1 VWYQLTNDKSP
12 AFPQDI
18 FEPQRWGLRPEAL
31 ADLGARLYRLWRRY
45 QPCFQTRTRD
55 TSEHAHTYLR
65 AQLTM
70 DVERNF
76 ANIDRRLN
84 GGDGQRLQHFMSNAP
99 WPGIAVF
106 DQIQADLRALPILAQ
121 GSVLILD
128 ESADEKAGTDSVGA
142 ARQYNGRLGKV
153 DVCRV
158 DTCLTYANVPVGLWT
173 MVDGEL
179 YLPKVWFTPN
189 YADQRQR
196 LGVPDER
203 TFLRKT
209 DLGLRM
215 VQRAKANGLP
225 FERLA
230 CDAFYGR
237 DAQFRADLQ
246 AENVLYAA
254 DVPAHTPVYL
264 QRPRVGVPKKR
275 QAKGRTPTRWQV
287 LSRQRPHLVRAL
299 ARSRQTQWQR
309 FQIRHTERGLLEADF
324 ATRRVWTIT
333 EAGQVREEWLVIR
346 RAADGDYT
354 YTLLND
360 AAETPVRL
368 LVEASG
374 QRYFTERLFQDAK
387 TEIGWDEF
395 QAQKY
400 RAWEHH
406 LALTALALWFVAQT
420 KLEWREQYAR
430 DPELARQLEVEVLP
444 ALSTANVR
452 ELLKAVLPL
461 PDLTP
466 EDATHLVTR
475 MLVNRARSTSSRLK
489 ARRQHEAPS

>member
-1 VWYQLTNDKSP
+1 MC
-12 AFPQDI
+12 
-18 FEPQRWGLRPEAL
+18 PEAL
-31 ADLGARLYRLWRRY
+31 ADLGPRLYRLWRRY
-45 QPCFQTRTRD
+45 QPWFRTRTRD

-84 GGDGQRLQHFMSNAP
+84 GGDGQRLQHFMSNSP
-99 WPGIAVF
+99 WPGVAVF
-106 DQIQADLRALPILAQ
+106 DQIQADLRALPVLAQ

-179 YLPKVWFTPN
+179 YLPKAWFTPD

-230 CDAFYGR
+230 CDAF
-237 DAQFRADLQ
+237 
-246 AENVLYAA
+246 
-254 DVPAHTPVYL
+254 
-264 QRPRVGVPKKR
+264 
-275 QAKGRTPTRWQV
+275 
-287 LSRQRPHLVRAL
+287 
-299 ARSRQTQWQR
+299 
-309 FQIRHTERGLLEADF
+309 
-324 ATRRVWTIT
+324 
-333 EAGQVREEWLVIR
+333 
-346 RAADGDYT
+346 
-354 YTLLND
+354 
-360 AAETPVRL
+360 
-368 LVEASG
+368 
-374 QRYFTERLFQDAK
+374 
-387 TEIGWDEF
+387 
-395 QAQKY
+395 
-400 RAWEHH
+400 
-406 LALTALALWFVAQT
+406 
-420 KLEWREQYAR
+420 
-430 DPELARQLEVEVLP
+430 
-444 ALSTANVR
+444 
-452 ELLKAVLPL
+452 
-461 PDLTP
+461 
-466 EDATHLVTR
+466 
-475 MLVNRARSTSSRLK
+475 
-489 ARRQHEAPS
+489 

>member
-1 VWYQLTNDKSP
+1 MWYPLTNDKSS
-12 AFPQDI
+12 AFQRDLCD
-18 FEPQRWGLRPEAL
+18 PQRWGLCPDAI
-31 ADLGARLYRLWRRY
+31 ADLGPRLYRLWRRY
-45 QPCFQTRTRD
+45 RPCFRTRTRD

-84 GGDGQRLQHFMSNAP
+84 GGDGQRLQHFMSNSP
-99 WPGIAVF
+99 WPGAAVF
-106 DQIQADLRALPILAQ
+106 GQIQADLRAIPVLAQ

-142 ARQYNGRLGKV
+142 TRQYNGRLGKV

-158 DTCLTYANVPVGLWT
+158 DTCLTYANVSVGLWT

-179 YLPKVWFTPN
+179 YLPKEWFTPDF
-189 YADQRQR
+189 AEQRQH
-196 LGVPDER
+196 LGVPEDR

-225 FERLA
+225 FERLV

-237 DAQFRADLQ
+237 DSQFRADLQ

-254 DVPAHTPVYL
+254 DVPAHTSVYL
-264 QRPRVGVPKKR
+264 QRPRVGVPKR
-275 QAKGRTPTRWQV
+275 RHAKGRTPTRWRV
-287 LSRQRPHLVRAL
+287 LSRQQPHPVRAL
-299 ARSRQTQWQR
+299 AHRRQTLWQR
-309 FQIRHTERGLLEADF
+309 FQVRSTERGWLEADF

-333 EAGQVREEWLVIR
+333 EAGQVRDDWLVIR
-346 RAADGDYT
+346 RDADGDYT

-360 AAETPVRL
+360 APETPVRL
-368 LVEASG
+368 LVEASC

-430 DPELARQLEVEVLP
+430 DPELVRHLEVEVLP

-461 PDLTP
+461 PNLTP
-466 EDATHLVTR
+466 EDATQLVTR

-489 ARRQHEAPS
+489 AQQQPGAPS

>member
-1 VWYQLTNDKSP
+1 
-12 AFPQDI
+12 
-18 FEPQRWGLRPEAL
+18 
-31 ADLGARLYRLWRRY
+31 
-45 QPCFQTRTRD
+45 
-55 TSEHAHTYLR
+55 
-65 AQLTM
+65 M

-76 ANIDRRLN
+76 ANIDRRLT
-84 GGDGQRLQHFMSNAP
+84 GGDGQRLQHFMSNSP
-99 WPGIAVF
+99 WSGAAVF
-106 DQIQADLRALPILAQ
+106 DQIQAELRALPVLAQ

-128 ESADEKAGTDSVGA
+128 ESADEKAGTESVGA

-158 DTCLTYANVPVGLWT
+158 DTCLTYANVAVGLWT
-173 MVDGEL
+173 MIDGEL
-179 YLPKVWFTPN
+179 YLPKEWFTPDW
-189 YADQRQR
+189 ADQRQH
-196 LGVPDER
+196 LGVPAER
-203 TFLRKT
+203 TFLRKI

-215 VQRAKANGLP
+215 VQHAQANGLP
-225 FERLA
+225 FERLV

-254 DVPAHTPVYL
+254 DVPAHTSVYV

-275 QAKGRTPTRWQV
+275 HAKGRTPTRWQV
-287 LSRQRPHLVRAL
+287 FSRHQPHPVRAL
-299 ARSRQTQWQR
+299 ARSRPTAWQR
-309 FQIRHTERGLLEADF
+309 VQVRSTERGWLEADF
-324 ATRRVWTIT
+324 TTRRVWTIT
-333 EAGQVREEWLVIR
+333 EAGPVREEWLVIR

-360 AAETPVRL
+360 GAETPVRQL
-368 LVEASG
+368 IEASC

-406 LALTALALWFVAQT
+406 LALTALAVWFVAQT
-420 KLEWREQYAR
+420 KWEWREQYAR
-430 DPELARQLEVEVLP
+430 DPHLARQLEVEMLP

-466 EDATHLVTR
+466 EEATHIVTH

-489 ARRQHEAPS
+489 AQQYPEAPS